1 MGQGEDAGKEPED
14 PREGV
19 VKGRLRED
27 TPGEDEEDS
36 YDHFDDGKQPPGRD
50 FGNSRVS
57 RAGLLDLEEFG
68 GDAVLEESPATKDV
82 PQNDRD
88 EGDRI
93 FETWAIID
101 GLRVLV
107 HHEQADRGRGEGD
120 WIGS

>member
-1 MGQGEDAGKEPED
+1 M
-14 PREGV
+14 
-19 VKGRLRED
+19 KGGFRED
-27 TPGEDEEDS
+27 TPSEDEENPD
-36 YDHFDDGKQPPGRD
+36 DHLDDGKEPPSCYFADG
-50 FGNSRVS
+50 RVS

-68 GDAVLEESPATKDV
+68 GYAILEESPTTKDV

-101 GLRVLV
+101 GLGVLV
-107 HHEQADRGRGEGD
+107 HHEQADRGRSEGD